1 LAIASVGSTLNFV
14 FGGLLIIAFC
24 KEEGRRRRCGNGGKA
39 GAVLRRLLQTACGN
53 HRKEVAEGHLYRF
66 PQLWP
71 FPQRFAPRGF
81 PLVQRFL
88 FQKKK
93 APGCP
98 LEPKTRVINRL
109 CSGANQ

>member
-1 LAIASVGSTLNFV
+1 MLCLV
-14 FGGLLIIAFC
+14 GLLNCLAAKRKIAV
-24 KEEGRRRRCGNGGKA
+24 
-39 GAVLRRLLQTACGN
+39 GAVVTVVKPEQFLRRLFQTVRGN
-53 HRKEVAEGHLYRF
+53 RSEPGAEGHLYRF